1 MLSKQNWEHL
11 HLMLKSVSTEFVI
24 LNGKFCLYILCI
36 VIVKTKNWE
45 VKQRKAVK
53 KKSRKFATKA
63 SINLIGKRKK
73 EFSFCLCLIKCSDQI
88 RQSKSNRLR
97 FCFFFPSNSL
107 TLYEMAKISRTYK
120 AKAFVG
126 NTNLKGLYVP
136 LLRELKFFHFFVG
149 GLYFCLN
156 KSRDIPTKG
165 SWAPLIKKPW
175 LLWVKQTTLQ
185 VLRPLQVST

>member
-1 MLSKQNWEHL
+1 MSRFKSTKTTLCKNGFVDKKSKAFRSRHKSSVWWNTFMLSKQNWEHL

-73 EFSFCLCLIKCSDQI
+73 EFSFCLCFIKCSDQI

-107 TLYEMAKISRTYK
+107 TLYEMAKISRT
-120 AKAFVG
+120 
-126 NTNLKGLYVP
+126 
-136 LLRELKFFHFFVG
+136 
-149 GLYFCLN
+149 
-156 KSRDIPTKG
+156 
-165 SWAPLIKKPW
+165 
-175 LLWVKQTTLQ
+175 
-185 VLRPLQVST
+185 